1 MVAVELEIGC
11 YEIKDINEGIRK
23 HMEWKKKGEFVTITE
38 DPVTLKSH
46 LNIMAAEKGKWQVVS
61 IP

>member
-1 MVAVELEIGC
+1 MVEVELEIGC

-23 HMEWKKKGEFVTITE
+23 KMNWKKKEEFVTITV

-46 LNIMAAEKGKWQVVS
+46 LIYIGR
-61 IP
+61 